1 MRDGKVLTDVQGS
14 VCGQLFADLLR
25 QLVSLSNACEPTM
38 PIDLLPIH
46 ALEDLPLVEQI
57 PVLHRLDHSV
67 HTARLWAANT
77 ARHLVNAWSV
87 DAFFVITQTDI
98 SLCLVEL
105 QMLKVC
111 CWE

>member
-1 MRDGKVLTDVQGS
+1 M
-14 VCGQLFADLLR
+14 CGQLFVDLLH
-25 QLVSLSNACEPTM
+25 QLVTLSNACEPTV
-38 PIDLLPIH
+38 PIDLLPNR

-67 HTARLWAANT
+67 HTARLWATNT

-98 SLCLVEL
+98 NLCLMEL

-111 CWE
+111 YYQ